1 MHYTCFMILLCTA
14 FWGAPARA
22 QEILEEADS
31 VSVLRKQLDEK
42 RIDHARMKRIL
53 ASLNAV
59 DSAYKVQYPTW
70 IVLDEDIRERI
81 LRAFRPRYP
90 TLAPQSDIVVV
101 VNPGAKEILEITVG
115 TTVMGRR
122 ETYLNLSDSL
132 HREILG
138 GSYPKRTIDPR
149 PLRPRPAMLPQPS
162 PRFASLS
169 ASAFGASLLFS
180 GGRGV
185 ELKLGHEEIGYFFWS
200 TGDLRIMAVLNEFKF
215 GLMVPFTYGRDEADV
230 PSPLAI
236 RNRLMAGARG
246 ISGEWEQFYGDQ
258 SFGANFSVGEVN
270 KAGLQGILPNLD
282 STYYLHTVAQLRYGR
297 SFSLGSPEHKL
308 LLTGGI
314 GYHQIAL
321 GVSTPAHDRITAVEK
336 EDFVSPILR
345 AEYIHDGPYRYSISV
360 QYYSAI
366 FYAKAWMELLP
377 DFLFLE
383 MQYYTPFLRDPQ
395 PWEHPYFF
403 MISPR
408 IQIAY

>member
-1 MHYTCFMILLCTA
+1 MILLCA
-14 FWGAPARA
+14 ACGSAPARA
-22 QEILEEADS
+22 QEIVEEADS
-31 VSVLRKQLDEK
+31 VAVLRKQLDEK
-42 RIDHARMKRIL
+42 RAERDRMKRIL

-90 TLAPQSDIVVV
+90 NLVPQSDIVVV
-101 VNPGAKEILEITVG
+101 ANPDAREILEIRVG

-132 HREILG
+132 HRQILEG
-138 GSYPKRTIDPR
+138 AYPKRTIDPR
-149 PLRPRPAMLPQPS
+149 PLPPRAAMFPKRPPM
-162 PRFASLS
+162 FAALS
-169 ASAFGASLLFS
+169 ASVFGASLLFS
-180 GGRGV
+180 GGRGI
-185 ELKLGHEEIGYFFWS
+185 ELTLGHEEIGYHFWS
-200 TGDLRIMAVLNEFKF
+200 TGDLRIMAVLNQLKI
-215 GLMVPFTYGRDEADV
+215 GLMVPFTYGLDKAEV

-236 RNRLMAGARG
+236 RDRLMAGARG
-246 ISGEWEQFYGDQ
+246 ISAEWEEPYGDQ

-270 KAGLQGILPNLD
+270 KPGLQGILPSLD
-282 STYYLHTVAQLRYGR
+282 SVYYLHTVAQLRYNR
-297 SFSLGSPEHKL
+297 SFTLGSPGHNL
-308 LLTGGI
+308 VLTGGI

-321 GVSTPAHDRITAVEK
+321 AQSTPGLNRLTAVEK
-336 EDFVSPILR
+336 EDFISPILR
-345 AEYIHDGPYRYSISV
+345 AEYTRDGPYRYSFAV
-360 QYYSAI
+360 QYYSGI
-366 FYAKAWMELLP
+366 LYMKAWVELFR